1 MRLNDEIILLI
12 MTELASG
19 YPGTAT
25 EFSQVDLIDVELYHP
40 APHSFVRWH
49 VLK

>member
-25 EFSQVDLIDVELYHP
+25 EFSQVDLIDVELITLLHI
-40 APHSFVRWH
+40 HLFDGMC
-49 VLK
+49 